1 MVICD
6 LKDSARLEAL
16 HPLFKLAF
24 DYLKSHN
31 FLEMP
36 LGKIEIKGDELF
48 INNAESE
55 LRTKEAQQL
64 EMHRRY
70 IDIHVP
76 LDGEEIIGWTPTADL
91 DEADTTKP
99 YDEAKD
105 VATSKGPVHT
115 YFVVRPGQM
124 VIDWPEDAH
133 APIIGEGKLRKA
145 IVKIKL

>member
-16 HPLFKLAF
+16 HPLFKMAF

-31 FLEMP
+31 FLEIP

-76 LDGEEIIGWTPTADL
+76 LDGKEIIGWTPTADL
-91 DEADTTKP
+91 DEA
-99 YDEAKD
+99 KD
-105 VATSKGPVHT
+105 VAKSKGPVHT